1 MFEHSGNVVSADIVS
16 QKSILSAS
24 DEEKDRSIPPPVF
37 FYDGATPT
45 EKSIAAWA
53 AGGEQSANAASC
65 EGAARS
71 AGGIFSAQFRHWG
84 RNFAQPCDRKDK
96 PPNRLRGPNHL
107 LLC

>member
-1 MFEHSGNVVSADIVS
+1 MFEHSGHVVSADIVR
-16 QKSILSAS
+16 QKSILSAT

-71 AGGIFSAQFRHWG
+71 AAVLLAANFRNWG
-84 RNFAQPCDRKDK
+84 RILAQRWDRKDT
-96 PPNRLRGPNHL
+96 PATSVRARNILD
-107 LLC
+107 

>member
-1 MFEHSGNVVSADIVS
+1 MFEHSGHVVSADIVS
-16 QKSILSAS
+16 QKSILSAT

-71 AGGIFSAQFRHWG
+71 AGVLLAANFRNWG
-84 RNFAQPCDRKDK
+84 RIPAQRWDRKDTLATSVRAR
-96 PPNRLRGPNHL
+96 NILD
-107 LLC
+107 